1 MSIYKSHA
9 TQDHGLRAVFQQ
21 PDKRGLKNF
30 ASLPRA
36 QENTMI
42 ESVYRDSKDNMG
54 KVIEALKKE
63 LKRVRTG
70 RASLS
75 LLDGIKVDY
84 YGTLTP
90 LSQMATLAVPESRQ
104 ITIQPWDT
112 TVIKEIEKAVQKSDL
127 GLTPSSDGKIIRIA
141 IPPLTEQRRKEL
153 VKVVHKISEEY
164 KVSVRN
170 LRRDAN
176 ELIKDIKK
184 DGKISEDDAFKSQEK
199 IQKITDEHI
208 SLVDAC
214 YKEKEKEILEF

>member
-1 MSIYKSHA
+1 
-9 TQDHGLRAVFQQ
+9 
-21 PDKRGLKNF
+21 
-30 ASLPRA
+30 
-36 QENTMI
+36 MI
-42 ESVYRDSKDNMG
+42 ESVYQDSKENMG

-112 TVIKEIEKAVQKSDL
+112 TIIKEIEKAVQKSDL

-208 SLVDAC
+208 NLVDAC